1 MASFSKKAFKKRCPS
16 PSKNRPFNMEI
27 RLKTLMQF
35 SVAVERV
42 GDSRGRKSNEQTLVR
57 TLVTLIRNSTWRC
70 GKLEKSIVQHLH
82 KRHQNFG
89 KAELSVKD
97 IMLSLNI
104 TGEKKDECL
113 DALRRLEKRNIVK
126 ITLL

>member
-1 MASFSKKAFKKRCPS
+1 M
-16 PSKNRPFNMEI
+16 
-27 RLKTLMQF
+27 
-35 SVAVERV
+35 

-57 TLVTLIRNSTWRC
+57 TIVGLIRNTTWRC
-70 GKLEKSIVQHLH
+70 GKLEKSIVRHLY
-82 KRHQNFG
+82 KRHVNFG
-89 KAELSVKD
+89 KPGVTIRD
-97 IMLSLNI
+97 IMLNLNI